1 MEELQLAT
9 FIQFDRKLVNVD
21 NIDYFVSYGR
31 QKGTDIVLSSG
42 KRLTVDESIKDI
54 KHRIQS
60 HEVNI
65 I

>member
-1 MEELQLAT
+1 MAT

>member
-1 MEELQLAT
+1 MAT

-31 QKGTDIVLSSG
+31 QEGTDIVLSSG